1 LAFLFLWSAK
11 KPQNKSLSIG
21 SEMKKTIIVVPTYN
35 EIGNIFLIYE
45 KIFKAVGNLN
55 LLIVDDNSPDG
66 TGAAADE
73 LAAKDNRVSVL
84 HRQGKLGL
92 GSAYIHGMKYAIENG
107 YELIVAMD
115 ADLSHDPANLPR
127 MLELT
132 KEYDLVIGSRY
143 VKDGGMVN
151 WGVGRFFISRLA
163 NFFCKFV
170 LVIKQQD
177 CSGGYKCYRAELLKK
192 IGMDNFFS
200 FGYSFQ
206 VEILYRAL
214 CQKAKVVE
222 FPIIFVNRHEGES
235 KLTPS
240 ELLQFG
246 WTVLKLRWL
255 SWFGL
260 L

>member
-1 LAFLFLWSAK
+1 
-11 KPQNKSLSIG
+11 
-21 SEMKKTIIVVPTYN
+21 MKKTVIVVPTYN
-35 EIGNIFLIYE
+35 EIGNIFQIYE
-45 KIFKAVGNLN
+45 KIFKVVGDLN

-73 LAAKDNRVSVL
+73 LAKKDDRVSVL
-84 HRQGKLGL
+84 HRKGKLGL
-92 GSAYIHGMKYAIENG
+92 GSAYIDGMKLAVDSG
-107 YELIVAMD
+107 FDLVVAMD

-163 NFFCKFV
+163 NFFCKWV
-170 LVIKQQD
+170 LAIKQED
-177 CSGGYKCYRAELLKK
+177 CSGGYKCYRADLLKK
-192 IGMDNFFS
+192 IGMDSFFS
-200 FGYSFQ
+200 YGYSFQ

-214 CQKAKVVE
+214 RKRAKVIE

-235 KLTPS
+235 KLS
-240 ELLQFG
+240 ARELIQFG

-255 SWFGL
+255 AWFGQV
-260 L
+260 

>member
-1 LAFLFLWSAK
+1 M
-11 KPQNKSLSIG
+11 
-21 SEMKKTIIVVPTYN
+21 EKTIIVVPTYN
-35 EIGNIFLIYE
+35 EIGNIFVVYE

-55 LLIVDDNSPDG
+55 LVIVDDNSPDG

-73 LAAKDNRVSVL
+73 LAKKDNRVFVI
-84 HRQGKLGL
+84 HRKGKMGL
-92 GSAYIHGMKYAIENG
+92 GSAYIHGMKFAIDNG
-107 YELIVAMD
+107 FDFIVAMD

-127 MLELT
+127 MIEMT

-151 WGVGRFFISRLA
+151 WGLGRFFISRLA
-163 NFFCKFV
+163 NFFCKTI
-170 LVIKQQD
+170 LQIKQED

-214 CQKAKVVE
+214 RLNARVIE
-222 FPIIFVNRHEGES
+222 IPIVFVNRHEGES
-235 KLTPS
+235 KLS
-240 ELLQFG
+240 MQELLQFG

-255 SWFGL
+255 AWINQV
-260 L
+260 